1 MDAASSAWRTD
12 QRDNCLLLQ
21 QDLPEGRHQQAGAG
35 EAVHPVLFVPPLTG
49 VELQAKLDNK

>member
-12 QRDNCLLLQ
+12 QRDNCLL